1 MIQTPQ
7 GKTPLNYRASSRT
20 IVTAKCLYYKKACF
34 EHRSFSQDIPC
45 AEMTEL
51 SYRNCKPLELSA
63 KNGLHSN
70 HTPRTK
76 TQTKE
81 TKFEINT
88 PCIDIGTFF
97 NSGEN
102 IDRILTYGREPQ
114 KSGYLHPE
122 LSNTDMD

>member
-1 MIQTPQ
+1 M
-7 GKTPLNYRASSRT
+7 S
-20 IVTAKCLYYKKACF
+20 
-34 EHRSFSQDIPC
+34 
-45 AEMTEL
+45 EL
-51 SYRNCKPLELSA
+51 SYRTYYRKPLELSA
-63 KNGLHSN
+63 KTEVSTATTHFAPK
-70 HTPRTK
+70 HK
-76 TQTKE
+76 QTE
-81 TKFEINT
+81 FEINT